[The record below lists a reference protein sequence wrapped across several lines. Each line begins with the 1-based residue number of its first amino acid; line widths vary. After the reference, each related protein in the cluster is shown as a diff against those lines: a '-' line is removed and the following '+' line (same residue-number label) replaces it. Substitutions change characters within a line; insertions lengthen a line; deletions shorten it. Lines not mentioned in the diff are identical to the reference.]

1 MKLVAAWFCLVG
13 FVTVQTSLRE
23 LGVQTET
30 PEKFSMRVVT
40 AGLFD
45 PWEILIGPDGRLWVT
60 VRAAHTILRI
70 DPATGATTTLVTIAD
85 AHHSSTQD
93 GLLGLALHPGFMKNR
108 GVDFAYVSFVYD
120 TDPGPGVT
128 RRMKLRRYTFDAATA
143 SLGKGADLL
152 SDLPSSID
160 HSGGRLAMS
169 PDQKLIL
176 TLGDL
181 GGNQGGH
188 GLECSPIRAQD
199 LPTAEQVSAK
209 DWTTYQGKILRI
221 NLDGS
226 IPADNPVLAGA
237 RSHVFSYGHRN
248 PQGLAFGP
256 RGDLY
261 ASEHGPSTDDELNLI
276 DSGKNYG
283 WPHVAGV
290 RDDRGYVYANWSAST
305 PTPCASLIS
314 GNFDPFSAPSSVP
327 RQKETDWSHPD
338 FVAPLRTFFSVG
350 PGYRFDQGNA
360 AIAPSGIDV
369 YSSTAIPGWA
379 DSVLMTS
386 LLRSTIFRVKL
397 DQAGKAAVGTSLAYF
412 QTENRY
418 RDVAI
423 SPDGRT
429 IYVSVDNY
437 PPKENPGSILAFS
450 YQGPK

>member
-1 MKLVAAWFCLVG
+1 MKLLAIWVCVLG

-23 LGVQTET
+23 LGVQTEP
-30 PEKFSMRVVT
+30 PEKFSMRVVV

-70 DPATGATTTLVTIAD
+70 DPATGTTTTLVTIAD
-85 AHHSSTQD
+85 AHHSGTQD
-93 GLLGLALHPGFMKNR
+93 GLLGLVLHPGFMKNR
-108 GVDFAYVSFVYD
+108 GVDFAYVSFIYD
-120 TDPGPGVT
+120 IDPGPAVD
-128 RRMKLRRYTFDAATA
+128 RRMKLRRYTFDAATGT
-143 SLGKGADLL
+143 LGKGLDLL

-160 HSGGRLAMS
+160 HSAGRLAIGL
-169 PDQKLIL
+169 DQKLFL

-181 GGNQGGH
+181 GANQGGH
-188 GLECSPIRAQD
+188 GLQCNPDRAQD

-209 DWTTYQGKILRI
+209 DWTAYQGKILRI

-276 DSGKNYG
+276 KSGKNYG
-283 WPHVAGV
+283 WPHVAGD
-290 RDDRGYVYANWSAST
+290 RDDRGYVYANWSASA
-305 PTPCASLIS
+305 PTPCASLNF

-350 PGYRFDQGNA
+350 PGPFSQGNPV
-360 AIAPSGIDV
+360 IAPSGIDV

-379 DSVLMTS
+379 DSVLITS
-386 LLRSTIFRVKL
+386 LLRSAIIRVKL
-397 DQAGKAAVGTSLAYF
+397 DQTGQAAVGASLAYF
-412 QTENRY
+412 QTQNRY
-418 RDVAI
+418 RDLAI

-437 PPKENPGSILAFS
+437 PPKDNPGSILAFS